1 MVDQEHVCY
10 NKFIEGV
17 ESYEGFT
24 KKLSEENNTKV
35 KGSYFE
41 MYSTKLLQMY
51 PEMNFKFV
59 NRLKD
64 VSKEVIKYLNIPYIL

>member
-24 KKLSEENNTKV
+24 KKLS
-35 KGSYFE
+35 SLF
-41 MYSTKLLQMY
+41 
-51 PEMNFKFV
+51 
-59 NRLKD
+59 
-64 VSKEVIKYLNIPYIL
+64 